1 MRQGIIRQ
9 KRGTGQE
16 ESAFEAWKS
25 QEIEDISVSFIR
37 HMAFDK
43 QCIVTALEYEGMS
56 GSNGVI
62 LKLSDRHTY
71 QLKYLIPTQYGTLN
85 GVPTET

>member
-1 MRQGIIRQ
+1 
-9 KRGTGQE
+9 
-16 ESAFEAWKS
+16 
-25 QEIEDISVSFIR
+25 
-37 HMAFDK
+37 MAFDK

-71 QLKYLIPTQYGTLN
+71 QLKYLIPTQYGILN